1 MSPPPRVLDVDDE
14 PQIVRGLSATL
25 TAAGYDVAS
34 AATAAAAIS
43 AAALRPPDA
52 IILDLVLPDG
62 SGVEVCRSLRQWTE
76 IPVIV
81 VSSLDAEAD
90 KVAALDAGAD
100 DYVTKPYGVGELL
113 ARLRAALR
121 RATAPPG
128 GSPVVRFG
136 DVVVDLGLRE
146 VKRADEPVHL
156 TPREYELLAELV
168 RHVGRVLTH
177 AALLR
182 RIWGPTFVGQTHYLR
197 VQMASLRQKLEPEP
211 ARPRYLI
218 TETGV
223 GYRLRGEPDA
233 RDRPGPTGL

>member
-1 MSPPPRVLDVDDE
+1 MKSPRVLVVDDE

-25 TAAGYDVAS
+25 RAAGYEVGS
-34 AATAAAAIS
+34 SATAGEALSAI
-43 AAALRPPDA
+43 ALRPPDA
-52 IILDLVLPDG
+52 VILDLVLPDG
-62 SGVEVCRSLRQWTE
+62 SGVDVCRSLREWTE

-81 VSSLDAEAD
+81 VSALDTEAD
-90 KVAALDAGAD
+90 KIAALDAGAD

-121 RATAPPG
+121 RATTPPG
-128 GSPVVRFG
+128 VAPVAEFG
-136 DVVVDLGLRE
+136 GVHVDLGLRE
-146 VKRADEPVHL
+146 VTRDGAHVHL

-168 RHVGRVLTH
+168 RDAGRVLTH
-177 AALLR
+177 ATLLR

-211 ARPRYLI
+211 ARPRYLV

-223 GYRLRGEPDA
+223 GYRLRVDVEGDGDHVSAA
-233 RDRPGPTGL
+233 R

>member
-1 MSPPPRVLDVDDE
+1 MKAPRVLVVDDE

-25 TAAGYDVAS
+25 KAAGYDVAS
-34 AATAAAAIS
+34 AGTAAEALS

-62 SGVEVCRSLRQWTE
+62 SGVDVCQSLRSWTE
-76 IPVIV
+76 IPIIV
-81 VSSLDAEAD
+81 VSSLDTEAD
-90 KVAALDAGAD
+90 KIAALDAGAD

-121 RATAPPG
+121 RVVTPTGTP
-128 GSPVVRFG
+128 PVVRFG
-136 DVVVDLGLRE
+136 DVVADLGLRE
-146 VKRADEPVHL
+146 VTRAGERVHL

-168 RHVGRVLTH
+168 RHPGRVLTH
-177 AALLR
+177 SALLR
-182 RIWGPTFVGQTHYLR
+182 GIWGPTFVGQTHYLR
-197 VQMASLRQKLEPEP
+197 VQMANLRQKLEPEP

-223 GYRLRGEPDA
+223 GYRLRADPDTPG
-233 RDRPGPTGL
+233 RPEDTNL

>member
-1 MSPPPRVLDVDDE
+1 VVDDE

-25 TAAGYDVAS
+25 KAAGYDVTS
-34 AATAAAAIS
+34 AGTAAEALS

-62 SGVEVCRSLRQWTE
+62 SGVDVCQSLRSWTE

-81 VSSLDAEAD
+81 VSSLDTEAD
-90 KVAALDAGAD
+90 KIAALDAGAD

-121 RATAPPG
+121 RVVAPSG
-128 GSPVVRFG
+128 ASHVVRFG
-136 DVVVDLGLRE
+136 DVVADLGLRE
-146 VKRADEPVHL
+146 VTRAGERVHL

-168 RHVGRVLTH
+168 RHPGRVLTH
-177 AALLR
+177 SSLLR
-182 RIWGPTFVGQTHYLR
+182 GIWGPTFVGQTHYLR
-197 VQMASLRQKLEPEP
+197 VQMANLRQKLEPEP
-211 ARPRYLI
+211 ARPKYLI

-223 GYRLRGEPDA
+223 GYRLRADPDPPT
-233 RDRPGPTGL
+233 RPDDPNL

>member
-1 MSPPPRVLDVDDE
+1 MNAPRVLVVDDE
-14 PQIVRGLSATL
+14 IQIVRGLSATL
-25 TAAGYDVAS
+25 KAAGYDVAS
-34 AATAAAAIS
+34 AGTAAEALS

-62 SGVEVCRSLRQWTE
+62 SGVDVCRSLRQWTE

-81 VSSLDAEAD
+81 VSSLDGEAD
-90 KVAALDAGAD
+90 KIAALDAGAD

-121 RATAPPG
+121 RAITPPGTAP
-128 GSPVVRFG
+128 VVSFG

-146 VKRADEPVHL
+146 VMRAGERVHL
-156 TPREYELLAELV
+156 TPREYELLTELV
-168 RHVGRVLTH
+168 RHPGRVLTH
-177 AALLR
+177 TALLR

-197 VQMASLRQKLEPEP
+197 VQMANLRQKLEPEP

-223 GYRLRGEPDA
+223 GYRLRIDA
-233 RDRPGPTGL
+233 DERSESAHP